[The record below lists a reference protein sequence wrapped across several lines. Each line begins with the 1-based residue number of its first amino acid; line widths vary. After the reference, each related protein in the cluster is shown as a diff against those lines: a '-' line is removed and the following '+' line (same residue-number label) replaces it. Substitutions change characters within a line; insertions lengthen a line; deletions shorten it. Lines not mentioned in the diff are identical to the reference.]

1 MAVAML
7 FTVTPISLF
16 AAEVVDSKEVKEQSA
31 ENNTSVDNKNEATL
45 PTVDVKSSKKFD
57 VDSYQGTK
65 TRVGKILQDPHDV
78 PQAIT
83 TVTHEL
89 MHDQQVSS
97 LREALRN
104 VSGLT
109 FNAAEG
115 GRGGDNFNLR
125 GFLLSVIFI

>member
-7 FTVTPISLF
+7 FTVTPIGSF
-16 AAEVVDSKEVKEQSA
+16 AAEVVDSKEVKELSA
-31 ENNTSVDNKNEATL
+31 EINTSVDHKNEATL
-45 PTVDVKSSKKFD
+45 PTVDVKSSKQFD

-65 TRVGKILQDPHDV
+65 TRIGKVLQDPHEV

-83 TVTHEL
+83 TVTHSL
-89 MHDQQVSS
+89 MQDQQISS
-97 LREALRN
+97 LRDALRN

-115 GRGGDNFNLR
+115 GRGGDNFVYVVFIHL
-125 GFLLSVIFI
+125 VIFI